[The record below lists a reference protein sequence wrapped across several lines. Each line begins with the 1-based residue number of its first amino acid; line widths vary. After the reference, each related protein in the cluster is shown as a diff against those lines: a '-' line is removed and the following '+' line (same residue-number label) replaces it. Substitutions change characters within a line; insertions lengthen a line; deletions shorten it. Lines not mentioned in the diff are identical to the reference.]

1 MRYRFA
7 GDRITMLDGKA
18 RAPFRRTDLSPR
30 EELSE
35 AQHEL
40 AQLEQWRIANTK
52 WKTWP
57 ASDCPEMKRIAEL
70 KQKVYALDYW
80 LNDSAPA
87 SAPKAIELQSTAD
100 LNRRNAEYWET
111 RP

>member
-7 GDRITMLDGKA
+7 GDRITTIDAKA
-18 RAPFRRTDLSPR
+18 KPFRRADLSPR
-30 EELSE
+30 EELAE
-35 AQHEL
+35 ARSEL
-40 AQLEQWRIANTK
+40 AQLEQWRIANTH

-57 ASDCPEMKRIAEL
+57 ASDCPEMKRIEEL
-70 KQKVYALDYW
+70 KKKVYALDYW
-80 LNDSAPA
+80 INDSAPPTIA
-87 SAPKAIELQSTAD
+87 TIAD